1 MTSWPTKK
9 LGEICEERKEKNIN
23 NENLPVFT
31 VSHIYG
37 LIPYQNIFYKQ
48 VHSKDTKNYK
58 IVNRYDFAFG
68 LPTKDTLPYGL
79 LENEDKVLVS
89 PAYVVFSIKNKNLLS
104 PRFLYYLLKT
114 NYYKWKIIEMAKSQ
128 SATRHGLP
136 LKFHHLA
143 NFEIPLPPL
152 PIQQKIVEILDTIQS
167 AVEIQEKI
175 IEKTKELKKSLM
187 NLLFHYGLAGL
198 RVKELV
204 SSRIGELTSSE
215 IEKLGLKLKKTEVGE
230 IPEDWEVVMLGE
242 VVNPKDGIKR
252 GPWGGSI
259 KKEIFV
265 PSGYKVYEQGN
276 VLNNDFERGEYF
288 ISETKFLEL
297 KSFEVRS
304 GDILVTAAGS
314 LGAIAVVPEN
324 IKPGIINQALIRIRL
339 DETKM
344 VKKFFK
350 YLFDKIIATG
360 MIERYSH
367 GATLKNFAS
376 VSILKNFK
384 IPLPPL
390 PEQQEIAEILQT
402 IDQKIEIEKKKKEL
416 YGELFKTMLNKIMTA
431 PREILK
437 NYLTGETAP

>member
-1 MTSWPTKK
+1 MKSPWPTKK

-89 PAYVVFSIKNKNLLS
+89 PAYIVFSIKNKNLLF
-104 PRFLYYLLKT
+104 PRFLYYILKT

-143 NFEIPLPPL
+143 NLEIPLPPL
-152 PIQQKIVEILDTIQS
+152 FIQQKIVKILDTIQS
-167 AVEIQEKI
+167 AVDIQERI

-187 NLLFHYGLAGL
+187 AELFKYGGPSF
-198 RVKELV
+198 RKG
-204 SSRIGELTSSE
+204 R
-215 IEKLGLKLKKTEVGE
+215 KLKKTEIGE
-230 IPEDWEVVMLGE
+230 IPEDWEVVRLGE
-242 VVNPKDGIKR
+242 VTSQIIDTPHKIPPKTSFGIPFISVNYMLNFPDTNFYIDKAKEGLEYVDLNEAREFLKRFIPEKNDILFSKWGTPGVAKLINTSEKFLGSCSLALIKPLTLKVNPFYLVYLLNSPIVRKQVDLLSPTSTR
-252 GPWGGSI
+252 T
-259 KKEIFV
+259 EIHI
-265 PSGYKVYEQGN
+265 GH
-276 VLNNDFERGEYF
+276 
-288 ISETKFLEL
+288 
-297 KSFEVRS
+297 
-304 GDILVTAAGS
+304 
-314 LGAIAVVPEN
+314 
-324 IKPGIINQALIRIRL
+324 
-339 DETKM
+339 
-344 VKKFFK
+344 
-350 YLFDKIIATG
+350 
-360 MIERYSH
+360 IEK
-367 GATLKNFAS
+367 L
-376 VSILKNFK
+376 K
-384 IPLPPL
+384 IPRPPL

-416 YGELFKTMLNKIMTA
+416 YEELFKTMLNKIMSQ
-431 PREILK
+431 EIDVNLLD
-437 NYLTGETAP
+437 Y